1 VKASTKLSEVLS
13 LVCIPVAGHPGH
25 WEVESRTEPGNTHR
39 VVLGGPEGMVNC
51 DCANWLFQAESKL
64 RKGEKPFQVS
74 TMCVHIAAAIF
85 KQQARRLME
94 RKI

>member
-1 VKASTKLSEVLS
+1 
-13 LVCIPVAGHPGH
+13 
-25 WEVESRTEPGNTHR
+25 
-39 VVLGGPEGMVNC
+39 MVNC

-85 KQQARRLME
+85 QQQARRLME